1 MNDGKYYINQSCCN
15 TYIVSWLM
23 FTRFDR
29 VYQLNS
35 IVIGVVCS
43 KLAFV
48 CKPCLYF
55 TIQNWYWHIDFQWY
69 LYNWY
74 WQRYFNYT
82 IDLLVLF
89 YLPVF
94 VETESLAVYWEWQSM
109 KGSFI
114 VHARTGLSLKVTAAA
129 VTVVITCSPNA
140 TGVPDRTRC
149 ESVYALWKRPTQVL
163 SFWQY

>member
-1 MNDGKYYINQSCCN
+1 MQDFFHPQYVNVDKNMNDGKYYINQSWCN
-15 TYIVSWLM
+15 TYSFLVDVHPVGSIES
-23 FTRFDR
+23 TR
-29 VYQLNS
+29 NS

-89 YLPVF
+89 YLPVL

-114 VHARTGLSLKVTAAA
+114 VQNRIYGQGEPPELLVYVHPMISIM
-129 VTVVITCSPNA
+129 VIFP
-140 TGVPDRTRC
+140 
-149 ESVYALWKRPTQVL
+149 Y
-163 SFWQY
+163 FF